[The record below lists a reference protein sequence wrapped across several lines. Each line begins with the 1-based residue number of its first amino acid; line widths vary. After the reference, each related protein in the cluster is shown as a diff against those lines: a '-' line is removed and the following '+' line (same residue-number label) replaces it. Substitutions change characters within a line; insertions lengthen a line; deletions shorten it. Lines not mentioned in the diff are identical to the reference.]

1 METVKIG
8 KTEIEVPRLC
18 VGCWQAS
25 GWASSDD
32 ERFMDTLRFAI
43 EKGLTFLDTAE
54 GYGGG
59 HSETLVGK
67 VITGKRDK
75 VTVATKFSHN
85 ASRPEDV
92 RKHLEKSLKRLQTD
106 YIDIFQ
112 QHWPPKDIPLA
123 DTIGELE
130 RLKEEGKIRAVGVS
144 NWMEPEWDEID
155 DPSRIDCLQPN
166 YSLLWRAVE
175 PHVLPLC
182 RKHGISVITYSS
194 LCQGILA
201 GRFRKIE
208 DVPQDPRSQNLR
220 LKPENIAETLT
231 VVDVLTEVAGK
242 YGKTLSQTALRWLL
256 DQDGVSAPIVGA
268 SRPEQVEENMGALGW
283 KLEGED
289 WQRLS
294 EISAPLSEDLGP
306 MDTLWNWHPRA

>member
-8 KTEIEVPRLC
+8 KTAIEVPRLC

-25 GWASSDD
+25 GWVSSDD

-43 EKGLTFLDTAE
+43 DKGLTFLDTAE

-59 HSETLVGK
+59 HSEILVGK
-67 VITGKRDK
+67 VIAGRRDK
-75 VTVATKFSHN
+75 VTVATKFSHR

-92 RKHLEKSLKRLQTD
+92 RKHLEQSLKRLQTD

-144 NWMEPEWDEID
+144 NWMEPEWEEID

-182 RKHGISVITYSS
+182 RKHGISVVTYSS
-194 LCQGILA
+194 LCQGVLA

-231 VVDVLTEVAGK
+231 VVDALTEVAGK

-289 WQRLS
+289 WLRLS
-294 EISAPLSEDLGP
+294 EVSAPLSESLGP
-306 MDTLWNWHPRA
+306 TDTLWNWHPRA